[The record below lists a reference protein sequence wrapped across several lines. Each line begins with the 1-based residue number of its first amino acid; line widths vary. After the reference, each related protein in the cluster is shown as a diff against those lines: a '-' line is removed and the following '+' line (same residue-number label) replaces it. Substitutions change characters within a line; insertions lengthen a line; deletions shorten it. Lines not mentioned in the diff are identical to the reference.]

1 VNLDLTRR
9 RDIGELLT
17 TAWQIFTRHFLVF
30 FTITLLIYGP
40 YGVLFNGLV
49 LQGFDEDADPAAVL
63 ASVGVALG
71 AFVVPAIV
79 TALHVALVQGLSRG
93 EEPAVGTA
101 ISRVLPRLGALIVA
115 ALLYTL
121 IVALGF
127 VALIIPGIYLAI
139 RLYFVTQSVVVDGEA
154 PTGALGTSWE
164 LVKDQWWLTFGSI
177 IVAALVSGIPINI
190 LDTLALAA
198 LDEGPAY
205 VVVTTL
211 LGAVGVSYTAIFGTL
226 LFFSLRA
233 RKQVAPPPPPAEPVD
248 TVAPERPGG
257 LPS

>member
-1 VNLDLTRR
+1 VSLDLTKR
-9 RDIGELLT
+9 RDIGELLS
-17 TAWQIFTRHFLVF
+17 TAWQLFTRHFLVF

-40 YGVLFNGLV
+40 YGLLFNGLV
-49 LQGFDEDADPAAVL
+49 LQNFEQDPDPATIL
-63 ASVGVALG
+63 ASIGVALG
-71 AFVVPAIV
+71 AFVVPALV

-93 EEPAVGTA
+93 EEPAIRTA
-101 ISRVLPRLGALIVA
+101 LSRVLPRLAPLVIA

-127 VALIIPGIYLAI
+127 VALVIPGIYLAI
-139 RLYFVTQSVVVDGEA
+139 RLYFVTQSVIVDDES
-154 PTGALGTSWE
+154 PRGALGRSWE

-177 IVAALVSGIPINI
+177 LLAALIAGIPINI
-190 LDTLALAA
+190 LDAIAASA

-205 VVVTTL
+205 VVVSTL
-211 LGAVGVSYTAIFGTL
+211 LGAVGVSYAAIFGTL

-233 RKQVAPPPPPAEPVD
+233 RKHVAPPAEPVD
-248 TVAPERPGG
+248 PIAPERPGG